1 MFMVGRSRIR
11 GAGAGR
17 CRVVADARLAA
28 VVCAASGDA
37 RKLASLFDA
46 ARHHALRVE
55 TAQQAL
61 CDASTAICE
70 AYDWTAIAK
79 EKFVLDCAIECGTYI
94 PRVTS

>member
-1 MFMVGRSRIR
+1 MAPV
-11 GAGAGR
+11 
-17 CRVVADARLAA
+17 LAA
-28 VVCAASGDA
+28 VGSWPMLGSPQWCALPAGDA